1 MAIVLAI
8 TILERDEAG
17 VALPQVNMLT
27 ANGERLTG
35 EEELHWLALVL
46 VPGLG
51 PRTAVQLIQ
60 RFRSPIALF
69 RATPSELEACGVS
82 GSIAR
87 SIASG
92 CTFDDAAGQKEKM
105 MACGAEVVTIS
116 DPRYPDKLREIYD
129 PPVLLFARGD
139 TSLLGSVMLAMVGTR
154 RPTQYGLSV
163 AERMATELSGA
174 GLTIT
179 SGMARGIDTA
189 AHKGALAASGRT
201 VAIFGCGVDVIYPT
215 ENRRLADQI
224 AAKGLVI
231 SEFPLNT
238 PAYPQNFPIRNRIV
252 SGMSSG
258 TLVVEGAEF
267 SGSAITA
274 RLAMEQNREV
284 FAIPGNI
291 TSKMSWAPNLLIKEG
306 AHLVMSPEN
315 VIDALPLA
323 DRSRLAAQQNLFGG
337 DAHPTEGVPEPKDA
351 AARLGPRAGVGR
363 AVLEA
368 LAVDAPIHLDDL
380 LIKVEDYSSTE
391 VIGILFELELLGVV
405 RQLPGR
411 NFVKVWVE

>member
-1 MAIVLAI
+1 M
-8 TILERDEAG
+8 
-17 VALPQVNMLT
+17 
-27 ANGERLTG
+27 
-35 EEELHWLALVL
+35 HWLALTL

-51 PRTAVQLIQ
+51 PRTSVQLIQ

-69 RATPSELEACGVS
+69 RASPSELEACGVP

-92 CTFDDAAGQKEKM
+92 CTFDDAAGQRDKM
-105 MACGAEVVTIS
+105 MACGAEIITIS
-116 DPRYPDKLREIYD
+116 GPRYPEKLREIYD
-129 PPVLLFARGD
+129 PPLLLFARGD
-139 TSLLGSVMLAMVGTR
+139 VSLLGSVMLAVVGTR
-154 RPTQYGLSV
+154 HPTQYGMTV
-163 AERMATELSGA
+163 TERMATELAGA
-174 GLTIT
+174 GLTIV

-189 AHKGALAASGRT
+189 AHKGALAATGRT
-201 VAIFGCGVDVIYPT
+201 VAVFGCGVDLVYPT
-215 ENRRLADQI
+215 ENRRLAEQI
-224 AAKGLVI
+224 AAKGLVL
-231 SEFPLNT
+231 SEFPLGT

-252 SGMSSG
+252 SGMCSG
-258 TLVVEGAEF
+258 TLVVEGAEY

-315 VIDALPLA
+315 VMDALPLG
-323 DRSRLAAQQNLFGG
+323 DRSRLAAQRNLFGEET
-337 DAHPTEGVPEPKDA
+337 HPSEGTPGPKDA
-351 AARLGPRAGVGR
+351 AAGLGPRAGVAR

-368 LAVDAPIHLDDL
+368 LTVDAPIHLDDL
-380 LIKVEDYSSTE
+380 LLKVENYSSTE